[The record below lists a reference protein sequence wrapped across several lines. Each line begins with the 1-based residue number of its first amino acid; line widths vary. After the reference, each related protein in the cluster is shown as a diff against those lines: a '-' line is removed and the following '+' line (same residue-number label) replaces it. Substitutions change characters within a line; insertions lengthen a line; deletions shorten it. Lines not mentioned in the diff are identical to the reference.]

1 MFTIFRLAA
10 LALVF
15 TVGCS
20 PPASGPPEDDM
31 AVYRG
36 QERFG
41 LSFEER
47 MAVPA
52 ELSRLKADAA
62 ARADAIYD
70 PFRSKEDAICNEE
83 LTAQLY
89 DAAKTELLAQK
100 SLTSEQLDEII
111 REYQLS
117 LGGNL
122 R

>member
-1 MFTIFRLAA
+1 MFTTIRLAMLSLLLTA
-10 LALVF
+10 A
-15 TVGCS
+15 GCRGPAS
-20 PPASGPPEDDM
+20 PPVEDIT
-31 AVYRG
+31 VHRG

-52 ELSRLKADAA
+52 ELSRLKADAE
-62 ARADAIYD
+62 ARADALYD
-70 PFRSKEDAICNEE
+70 PFRSKEDAIRNEE
-83 LTAQLY
+83 LSTQFY
-89 DAAKTELLAQK
+89 EAAKTELLAQK
-100 SLTSEQLDEII
+100 SLTPEQLDEII